1 MAGRGEAGDLA
12 AGRLNVD
19 PLQQALYAEIRR
31 QGWSWVDL
39 AARVGVS
46 PPTLHGYFKP
56 DSSMTLRTADK
67 LARAINRIVVYRLEA
82 PE

>member
-19 PLQQALYAEIRR
+19 PLQQALYDEIKR
-31 QGWSWVDL
+31 QGYSWVGL
-39 AARVGVS
+39 AFLLGVA
-46 PPTLHGYFKP
+46 PATLLGYFKP
-56 DSSMTLRTADK
+56 KSSMTLRTADK
-67 LARAINRIVVYRLEA
+67 IARALGKVVVYRLEA